1 MKTRFAGSIS
11 SYMKGQYE
19 HELIAK
25 LSHWKDLP
33 EFGSKEDFAVAAI
46 TTESGDVYAEAVV
59 VQGLKPKGPGHFA
72 RFKKPQ
78 SGFITVEWYRKKGV

>member
-1 MKTRFAGSIS
+1 MKTKFTGSIR

-33 EFGSKEDFAVAAI
+33 EFGSKEDFAVAGI
-46 TTESGDVYAEAVV
+46 TTEDGKIYAEAVV
-59 VQGLKPKGPGHFA
+59 VCGLKPKGVGHFA
-72 RFKKPQ
+72 IFRKPQ
-78 SGFITVEWYRKKGV
+78 QGFITVEWYRKKRV